1 LLVGSVRVV
10 LRAVASASPGY
21 KAQAFIELTSRT
33 EAGAGGEVGATAW
46 GAEVAWLPAGEVA
59 AGLLLATAVQA
70 EVIKSKAP
78 RIRRPG
84 MIA

>member
-1 LLVGSVRVV
+1 
-10 LRAVASASPGY
+10 
-21 KAQAFIELTSRT
+21 LTSLT
-33 EAGAGGEVGATAW
+33 EAGAGGEVGAAAW
-46 GAEVAWLPAGEVA
+46 GAEVAWLLAGEVA
-59 AGLLLATAVQA
+59 AELLLATAVQA